1 MGDKAMRFFIAV
13 IALLGLLLGVFPG
26 SYLALALGLA
36 AAGFVVCSA
45 GQPELALYA
54 AAFGIPVLSNSLGLG
69 LAIAAAALW
78 GFSRLRTGNYHLEP
92 TGLDIPIAMLIA
104 LLVVSTVS
112 SIDPAKSLPD
122 LAISLAGIGLFF
134 VTAYTI
140 RTKAGLYRLVL
151 VLICVAALVSLY
163 GIYQF
168 IMRVPPPESGWV
180 DASRNPFLQTRA
192 FSTFGNPNVLANFLI
207 LSGPLALALA
217 SACRHAVKKIL
228 FFGVFGVLGV
238 CMLLTFSRG
247 GWLGLLVATVLFS
260 LAANRKL
267 LLLMLIIAVVSLAI
281 VPQVDILSARL
292 QNVGKDS
299 SVSYRMVVW
308 TEALYIIR
316 DFWPVGVGL
325 GHRPFMQIYP
335 AYMLD
340 RNKKPFHTHNQ
351 YLQLVVETG
360 VLGLIIYGWII
371 FRNLR
376 QTLHLL
382 REERDRLIV
391 SVSAAVSASLAGLA
405 VMGMT
410 DNILYRPKVILIL
423 WVVLGIAA
431 AAGML
436 QRRLAQGGEG
446 RA

>member
-1 MGDKAMRFFIAV
+1 MGDKAMWVFIAV
-13 IALLGLLLGVFPG
+13 IALLGLVLGIFPG
-26 SYLALALGLA
+26 SYFALALGLA
-36 AAGFVVCSA
+36 AAGFMVCSA
-45 GQPELALYA
+45 GLPEVALYA
-54 AAFGIPVLSNSLGLG
+54 AALGIPVLPNSLGLG
-69 LAIAAAALW
+69 LAVSAALFW
-78 GFSRLRTGNYHLEP
+78 GLCRLRTGNYQFEP
-92 TGLDIPIAMLIA
+92 TGLGIPIAMLIV

-112 SIDPAKSLPD
+112 SIDPVKSLPD

-140 RTKAGLYRLVL
+140 RTKTGLYRFVL
-151 VLICVAALVSLY
+151 ALTCVAALVSLY
-163 GIYQF
+163 GIFQF
-168 IMRVPPPESGWV
+168 AMRVPPPESGWV
-180 DASRNPFLQTRA
+180 DASHNPFLQTRA

-207 LSGPLALALA
+207 LSAPLALALA
-217 SACRHAVKKIL
+217 SASRHAIKKIL
-228 FFGVFGVLGV
+228 FFGVFGVLSV

-247 GWLGLLVATVLFS
+247 GWLGLLVALVLFS
-260 LAANRKL
+260 LTSNRKL
-267 LLLMLIIAVVSLAI
+267 LLLLLIIAAVSLA
-281 VPQVDILSARL
+281 VLPQVDILSTRL

-308 TEALYIIR
+308 TEALYIIK

-360 VLGLIIYGWII
+360 VLGLIIYGWILFCN
-371 FRNLR
+371 FRQSLY
-376 QTLHLL
+376 LL
-382 REERDRLIV
+382 REEKDRLIV
-391 SVSAAVSASLAGLA
+391 SVSTAVSASLAGLV

-436 QRRLAQGGEG
+436 QRRQAQGGEG
-446 RA
+446 CA